1 MTKIRISLVALGMEM
16 VDQHW
21 KRDLWEL
28 MRKWGHRNQNAPN
41 FFVPT
46 NEREIEIGKAGE
58 GIIAVRAVGI

>member
-1 MTKIRISLVALGMEM
+1 MTKIRISLVALGMER

-41 FFVPT
+41 FFVPM